1 MSGFCSAACFRS
13 ICAFHG
19 LNSVSSFSI
28 LFPFV
33 LAVSLCLS
41 AYVLWAHTIHLS
53 IYFFVETRKT
63 FPSLAL
69 LFSTIYFFHE
79 PLSYRAK
86 RDHKP
91 LALARGCARMAPQY
105 VPLIRTVLGDSEWL
119 EGA

>member
-1 MSGFCSAACFRS
+1 MSFLMRSLISGFVSAACLRS

-19 LNSVSSFSI
+19 LYSVSSFSI

-41 AYVLWAHTIHLS
+41 AYVLWAHSIYLS

-69 LFSTIYFFHE
+69 LFSTIYLFMSLFLIARSAIISLL
-79 PLSYRAK
+79 PLRA
-86 RDHKP
+86 D
-91 LALARGCARMAPQY
+91 ALGWPHS
-105 VPLIRTVLGDSEWL
+105 TFS
-119 EGA
+119 